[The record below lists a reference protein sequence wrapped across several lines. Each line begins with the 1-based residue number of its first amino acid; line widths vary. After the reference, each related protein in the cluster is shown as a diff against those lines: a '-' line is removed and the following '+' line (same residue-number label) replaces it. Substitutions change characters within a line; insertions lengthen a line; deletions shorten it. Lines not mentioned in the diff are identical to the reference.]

1 MISYWTIRER
11 LLRVPGVANV
21 AIWGERLQMMQVQVE
36 PEKLQANGVPLEPV
50 METTA
55 DALDAGL
62 LQYSDGSVDRYRWRH
77 RDAQPTSDRPARPA
91 RSSTPDDLG
100 DVSLGNLGPRRGLDP
115 R

>member
-21 AIWGERLQMMQVQVE
+21 AIWGERLQMMQVQVR
-36 PEKLQANGVPLEPV
+36 PKKLKAEGIPLETV

-62 LQYSDGSVDRYRWRH
+62 LQYSDGSLIGTGG
-77 RDAQPTSDRPARPA
+77 AIE
-91 RSSTPDDLG
+91 TPNQRLTF
-100 DVSLGNLGPRRGLDP
+100 SMCCPS
-115 R
+115 